1 MFLVHSRGH
10 RTHTVLPIPR
20 LHVCN
25 ITAVRRWQLQTVFSF
40 IFTIH
45 LIKYLKHKQYY
56 GYQAA
61 LVAPG
66 AVTAPSASRAPGSVS
81 ASAASTR
88 VAETVAAELH
98 RTAGAR
104 SEVVASKV
112 ISPEVSVGL
121 HAAVSTNDKRGL
133 GSS

>member
-10 RTHTVLPIPR
+10 RTQTVLPLPH

-56 GYQAA
+56 YQLLLLSSCSSCSRCCDPA
-61 LVAPG
+61 LLPSSRICVRLRRLDPCCRNCRRRTSPNCWSPSRSCCLRSYFPRSLCW
-66 AVTAPSASRAPGSVS
+66 TACCCV
-81 ASAASTR
+81 
-88 VAETVAAELH
+88 H
-98 RTAGAR
+98 Q
-104 SEVVASKV
+104 
-112 ISPEVSVGL
+112 
-121 HAAVSTNDKRGL
+121 
-133 GSS
+133 